1 MRLHDWLAALS
12 CCVALHAA
20 GAQESF
26 ASKETL
32 GQWVTYY
39 YTRPEPARVA
49 EAIASASRLGIF
61 RQGRA
66 APPFFGFLAGVL
78 EREPAIADA
87 VVRRLAQLPEADQ
100 PVVILG
106 VWYSGH
112 RDTGRLLAGLK
123 EAMPAQKK
131 PIEALLRGEAPRLA
145 TVSLEEGPWVL
156 DALWGNFMATGDDAP
171 VIRIITALPWVDVRG
186 DKAKMM
192 VGGAAQWS
200 LVSNAVQH
208 DRVLAICRAQLRR
221 QPKEIAKALARVIA
235 QAEEDLAKR
244 KTEGTT
250 QSPSRPEG
258 AR

>member
-1 MRLHDWLAALS
+1 MRLRDWIAALT

-20 GAQESF
+20 GAQEPF
-26 ASKETL
+26 ASEEAL

-39 YTRPEPARVA
+39 YTRPQPARVA
-49 EAIASASRLGIF
+49 EAIASASRMGLF
-61 RQGRA
+61 REGRA

-78 EREPAIADA
+78 GKEPAIADA
-87 VVRRLAQLPEADQ
+87 VVHRLVQLPEADQ

-123 EAMPAQKK
+123 KAMPAQKK
-131 PIEALLRGEAPRLA
+131 PIETLLQGEAPRL
-145 TVSLEEGPWVL
+145 TGVSLEEGPWVL

-171 VIRIITALPWVDVRG
+171 VIRIIAALPWVDVRG
-186 DKAKMM
+186 DTAKMM

-200 LVSNAVQH
+200 LASNAVQH
-208 DRVLAICRAQLRR
+208 ARVLAICRAQLRN
-221 QPKEIAKALARVIA
+221 QPKEVAAALTKVIA

-250 QSPSRPEG
+250 QSPSRPAG